1 MSDTDLPPQLR
12 MNDNTDLPPK
22 PDTHQQQSTIVK
34 GEINIFWKVI
44 FIILFIFDT
53 IVGLLFYGYGGIW
66 RIDIANLASL
76 IAYLRWVSF
85 WLLPI
90 VNLLLF
96 LETFQI
102 KLLRTFTIKVWVV
115 ICFLLLI
122 SNVGYISW
130 VSYLQLLYLNPDM
143 SYKSMNVIGTA
154 PPAAALVITDLIAG
168 FFYIIRER
176 PQVKARNLLISF
188 LAIIIL
194 VDITF
199 WNFRISLLI

>member
-1 MSDTDLPPQLR
+1 LPPQLR

-22 PDTHQQQSTIVK
+22 PDTHQQQSTIVNK
-34 GEINIFWKVI
+34 KSNIIWKAI

-53 IVGLLFYGYGGIW
+53 IVGLLFYGYGGSW

-96 LETFQI
+96 LETFQK

-130 VSYLQLLYLNPDM
+130 VSYVQLSYLLNPDM
-143 SYKSMNVIGTA
+143 GYKSMTVLGTA
-154 PPAAALVITDLIAG
+154 PPAMALVITDFIAG
-168 FFYIIRER
+168 FFYIIQER

-188 LAIIIL
+188 LSIIIL

-199 WNFRISLLI
+199 GILGFLF

>member
-1 MSDTDLPPQLR
+1 MISATELPHQADTVQQ
-12 MNDNTDLPPK
+12 K
-22 PDTHQQQSTIVK
+22 PLAKKNNSTI
-34 GEINIFWKVI
+34 WKVI

-66 RIDIANLASL
+66 RIANLDSL
-76 IAYLRWVSF
+76 VAYVRWISF

-96 LETFQI
+96 LETFQK
-102 KLLRTFTIKVWVV
+102 KLLRTFTIKAWVV

-122 SNVGYISW
+122 SNVGYVSW
-130 VSYLQLLYLNPDM
+130 VSYLHLLDYLNPYT
-143 SYKSMNVIGTA
+143 SYKSMTVLGTA
-154 PPAAALVITDLIAG
+154 PPAAALVLTDFIAG
-168 FFYIIRER
+168 FFYIIQER

-199 WNFRISLLI
+199 GISGFLF